1 MDYGDDGQDPIAGKI
16 NFIIS
21 MAQIMVRSSLEL
33 TGIQKAALT
42 TAGKQIYEPWLRNGK
57 KPEFIPTMDD
67 LYDAIIHREDIN
79 RSDIY
84 ELASSIGLYTKQ
96 QGVNVIFA
104 DQTNIDIHNRLVAYN
119 IHNLDD
125 SLKQLAMLIILDAI
139 WVRICRNRNLKRRTY
154 LYIDEIHL
162 LFQNE
167 DVAEFLKKIWKVV
180 RKYWGAP
187 TGITQNVED
196 VLNSP
201 AGRAILNNSAFI
213 ILLKQSEF
221 DRKALTE
228 LFNLSDSQLSY
239 ISNSRAGEGLIRV
252 DASQNLPMASII
264 PFQNQIPEDTD
275 IFKLITTKIVKDED
289 D

>member
-1 MDYGDDGQDPIAGKI
+1 M
-16 NFIIS
+16 
-21 MAQIMVRSSLEL
+21 R
-33 TGIQKAALT
+33 
-42 TAGKQIYEPWLRNGK
+42 
-57 KPEFIPTMDD
+57 
-67 LYDAIIHREDIN
+67 REDTN
-79 RSDIY
+79 RGDIY
-84 ELASSIGLYTKQ
+84 ELAQTIGLYTKK
-96 QGVNVIFA
+96 QGVDVIFA
-104 DQTNIDIHNRLVAYN
+104 DQTNVNVHNRLVAYN
-119 IHNLDD
+119 IQDLGD
-125 SLKQLAMLIILDAI
+125 SLKPLAMLIILDAI

-167 DVAEFLKKIWKVV
+167 NVAEFLKKIWKVV

-221 DRKALTE
+221 DRRALTE

-252 DASQNLPMASII
+252 DASQNLPMSSII